1 MSSSKILIIT
11 QNFYPE
17 IGSHANRMN
26 NIFQLIQKE
35 GYDVSVLT
43 TEPTYPNKQLYKEK
57 KFWNDKTLDDA
68 SKVHRIKVKNR
79 KYALNM
85 LNRLIHYLEI
95 SIKMLLFVLFSKQKY
110 DVVLVTTPAI
120 FIAFVG
126 VVAKLRYRSRFIL
139 DVRDLWPESL
149 KGVGVF
155 NQKVIINLFSLF
167 EIYLYKKANHIIIN
181 SIGFRDYIVNKAK
194 INSNK
199 ITYIPNAGRQYELQ
213 QTYRYHRNFRV
224 IYTGNIGL
232 AQDVEFLKSLVR
244 KLDKNHILITIVGYG
259 QKKSELQRFIKDN
272 KLNNVSFVNPTTRAE
287 CLKLNSEHDAGVL
300 SLNNNDVFDTVL
312 PGKLIDYMISGLPVV
327 AAVSGYS
334 KEIIQKYQSGFF
346 SEKRDAYEIVKYI
359 LLLKYSPELREKT
372 ANNAINLIKDQFIWE
387 KNIKKLI
394 SLLKEENQVAEPE
407 TEKVPLLNQIDK
419 DIRL

>member
-1 MSSSKILIIT
+1 MANSKILMIT

-17 IGSHANRMN
+17 IGSHANRMKN
-26 NIFQLIQKE
+26 LFQLLESE

-43 TEPTYPNKQLYKEK
+43 TEPSYPNKHLYDDK
-57 KFWNDKTLDDA
+57 KFWNDPTLEDE
-68 SKVHRIKVKNR
+68 SKIQRIKVKNR

-95 SIKMLLFVLFSKQKY
+95 SIKMLFYILFNKQKY

-126 VVAKLRYRSRFIL
+126 VIAKFRYRAKFIL

-155 NQKVIINLFSLF
+155 NKKFIINFFSIL
-167 EIYLYKKANHIIIN
+167 EIFLYKKATHIIIN
-181 SIGFRDYIVNKAK
+181 SFGFKDYIIKKAN
-194 INSNK
+194 ISTNK
-199 ITYIPNAGRQYELQ
+199 ITYIPNAGREYEIHPS
-213 QTYRYHRNFRV
+213 TKVHRIFRV

-244 KLDKNHILITIVGYG
+244 KLNKNHILITIVGYG
-259 QKKSELQRFIKDN
+259 QKKNELQRFIQEN
-272 KLNNVSFVNPTTRAE
+272 KLTNATMVNPTTREE
-287 CLKLNSEHDAGVL
+287 CLKLNAEHDVGVL
-300 SLNNNDVFDTVL
+300 SLNNVDVFDTVL
-312 PGKLIDYMISGLPVV
+312 PGKLIDYMISGIPVV

-334 KEIIQKYQSGFF
+334 KEVIQKYKTGFV

-359 LLLKYSPELREKT
+359 LLLKSSPELREKI
-372 ANNAINLIKDQFIWE
+372 AKNGIDLIKEHFIWE
-387 KNIKKLI
+387 KNIKNVTSILEEKEQKI
-394 SLLKEENQVAEPE
+394 EPVTILKH
-407 TEKVPLLNQIDK
+407 IDK

>member
-26 NIFQLIQKE
+26 NLFQLLQEE

-43 TEPTYPNKQLYKEK
+43 TEPSYPNKHLYEDK
-57 KFWNDKTLDDA
+57 KFWNDNTLDHE
-68 SKVHRIKVKNR
+68 SKIHRIKVKNR

-85 LNRLIHYLEI
+85 LNRLVHYLEI
-95 SIKMLLFVLFSKQKY
+95 SIKMLFFVLFSKQKF
-110 DVVLVTTPAI
+110 DVVFVTTPAI

-126 VVAKLRYRSRFIL
+126 IIAKFRYRARLFL

-155 NQKVIINLFSLF
+155 NRKIIINFFSLL
-167 EIYLYKKANHIIIN
+167 EIYLYKKANYIIIN
-181 SIGFRDYIVNKAK
+181 SIGFKDYIVDKAK
-194 INSNK
+194 ITPSK
-199 ITYIPNAGRQYELQ
+199 ITYIPNAGRQHELCP
-213 QTYRYHRNFRV
+213 TYRYHKKFRV

-232 AQDVEFLKSLVR
+232 AQDVEFLKGLVQ

-259 QKKSELQRFIKDN
+259 QKKYELQNFIRDH
-272 KLNNVSFVNPTTRAE
+272 KLNNVLFVNPTTRAE
-287 CLKLNSEHDAGVL
+287 CIKLNSEHDVGVL
-300 SLNNNDVFDTVL
+300 SLNNSDVFDTVL

-334 KEIIQKYQSGFF
+334 KDIIQKYQTGFV

-359 LLLKYSPELREKT
+359 LLLKNSPELREKT
-372 ANNAINLIKDQFIWE
+372 ANNAIDLIKEHFIWE
-387 KNIKKLI
+387 KNINKLFT
-394 SLLKEENQVAEPE
+394 LLKENHVAEP
-407 TEKVPLLNQIDK
+407 VSLLNQIDK

>member
-1 MSSSKILIIT
+1 MSNSKILIIT

-17 IGSHANRMN
+17 IGSHANRMSN
-26 NIFQLIQKE
+26 LFQLLQE
-35 GYDVSVLT
+35 DGYDVSVLT
-43 TEPTYPNKQLYKEK
+43 TEPSYPNKHLYDDK
-57 KFWNDKTLDDA
+57 KFWNDNTLDDA
-68 SKVHRIKVKNR
+68 SEIHRIKVKDR

-95 SIKMLLFVLFSKQKY
+95 SIKMLFFVLFSKNKY

-126 VVAKLRYRSRFIL
+126 VIAKFRYRAKFIL

-155 NQKVIINLFSLF
+155 NKKMIINFFSLL

-181 SIGFRDYIVNKAK
+181 SVGFKDYILKKAK
-194 INSNK
+194 INPNK
-199 ITYIPNAGRQYELQ
+199 ITYIPNAARLYELQ
-213 QTYRYHRNFRV
+213 PTYRFHKKFRV

-259 QKKSELQRFIKDN
+259 QKKNELQRFIKEN
-272 KLNNVSFVNPTTRAE
+272 KLNNATFVNPTTREE
-287 CLKLNSEHDAGVL
+287 CLKLNSEHDVGVL
-300 SLNNNDVFDTVL
+300 SLNNSDVFDTVL
-312 PGKLIDYMISGLPVV
+312 PGKLIDYMTSGLPVV

-334 KEIIQKYQSGFF
+334 KEIILKYKTGFV
-346 SEKRDAYEIVKYI
+346 SEKRDAYEIVKFI
-359 LLLKYSPELREKT
+359 LLLKSSPDLREKT
-372 ANNAINLIKDQFIWE
+372 ANNAIDLIKDHFIWE
-387 KNIKKLI
+387 KNIKKLT
-394 SLLKEENQVAEPE
+394 SLLKAEDLIAEP
-407 TEKVPLLNQIDK
+407 VPLLNQIDK

>member
-1 MSSSKILIIT
+1 MANSKILMIT

-17 IGSHANRMN
+17 IGSHANRMKN
-26 NIFQLIQKE
+26 LFQLLESE

-43 TEPTYPNKQLYKEK
+43 TEPSYPNKHLYDDK
-57 KFWNDKTLDDA
+57 KFWNDPTLEDEI
-68 SKVHRIKVKNR
+68 KIQRIKVKNR

-95 SIKMLLFVLFSKQKY
+95 SIKMLFYILFNKQKY

-126 VVAKLRYRSRFIL
+126 VIAKFRYRAKFIL

-155 NQKVIINLFSLF
+155 NKKIIINFFSIL
-167 EIYLYKKANHIIIN
+167 EIYLYKKATHIIIN
-181 SIGFRDYIVNKAK
+181 SFGFKDYIINKAK
-194 INSNK
+194 ISANK
-199 ITYIPNAGRQYELQ
+199 ITYIPNAARKYELN
-213 QTYRYHRNFRV
+213 TTVKVHRIFRV

-244 KLDKNHILITIVGYG
+244 KLNKNHILITIVGYG
-259 QKKSELQRFIKDN
+259 QKKNELQRFIQEN
-272 KLNNVSFVNPTTRAE
+272 KLTNATMVNPTTREE
-287 CLKLNSEHDAGVL
+287 CLNLNAEHDVGIL
-300 SLNNNDVFDTVL
+300 SLNNIDVFDTVL
-312 PGKLIDYMISGLPVV
+312 PGKLIDYMISGIPVV

-334 KEIIQKYQSGFF
+334 KEVIEKYETGFV
-346 SEKRDAYEIVKYI
+346 SEKRDAYEIAKYI
-359 LLLKYSPELREKT
+359 LLLKNSPELREKL
-372 ANNAINLIKDQFIWE
+372 ANNGINLIKEHFIWE
-387 KNIKKLI
+387 KNIECVTSILEEKEQDKKPVTI
-394 SLLKEENQVAEPE
+394 
-407 TEKVPLLNQIDK
+407 LNQIDK

>member
-1 MSSSKILIIT
+1 MLIIT

-26 NIFQLIQKE
+26 NLFQLLKE
-35 GYDVSVLT
+35 ESYDVSVLT
-43 TEPTYPNKQLYKEK
+43 TEPSYPNKYLYEDK
-57 KFWNDKTLDDA
+57 KFWNDNTLDNEC
-68 SKVHRIKVKNR
+68 KIHRIKVKNR

-85 LNRLIHYLEI
+85 LNRLVHYLEI
-95 SIKMLLFVLFSKQKY
+95 SIKMLLFVLFNKQKF

-120 FIAFVG
+120 FIALVG
-126 VVAKLRYRSRFIL
+126 VIAKFRYRSRLIL

-155 NQKVIINLFSLF
+155 NRKIIINCFSLL
-167 EIYLYKKANHIIIN
+167 EIFLYKKANYIIIN
-181 SIGFRDYIVNKAK
+181 SIGFKDYIIKKAK
-194 INSNK
+194 IKPTK
-199 ITYIPNAGRQYELQ
+199 ITYIPNAARQHELCS
-213 QTYRYHRNFRV
+213 TYKYHKKFRV

-232 AQDVEFLKSLVR
+232 AQDVEFLKSLAQ

-259 QKKSELQRFIKDN
+259 QKKNELQNFIRDR
-272 KLNNVSFVNPTTRAE
+272 KLNNVVFVNPTTRAE
-287 CLKLNSEHDAGVL
+287 CIKLNSEHDVGVL

-334 KEIIQKYQSGFF
+334 KEIIQKYQTGFV

-359 LLLKYSPELREKT
+359 VLLKANPELREKT
-372 ANNAINLIKDQFIWE
+372 AYNAIDLIKEHFIWE
-387 KNIKKLI
+387 KNIHRLF
-394 SLLKEENQVAEPE
+394 SLLNQENHIAEP
-407 TEKVPLLNQIDK
+407 VSLLNQIDK